1 MGYRLN
7 PPPGW
12 PPVPP
17 GFTPPPGWQPDP
29 SWPPVPPGW
38 QLWVDDSTLPPVR
51 PVFPGDGYAT
61 PGMPKPGTNG
71 WAIASFVLGLISVC
85 LLGIIFGIVAL
96 SKIRRVPQ
104 RGKGLA
110 IAGICLSGVWIAG
123 AIGFAAY
130 SASTAA
136 QRSSTGQITQN
147 GHLGITELRAG
158 DCFQNAA
165 GNQPDTAITTQITAV
180 ACTSP
185 HNAQVIA
192 LLPVPGS
199 AYPGAAALKA
209 QAVPGC
215 KAEAKADL
223 DPAQLTP
230 SMNLLWYYPVQQTW
244 GDGQHSITCVV
255 ADSSQDL
262 TSSLLK
268 SPA

>member
-12 PPVPP
+12 PPVPRD
-17 GFTPPPGWQPDP
+17 FTPPPGWQPDP

-38 QLWVDDSTLPPVR
+38 QLWVEDSTLPLMR
-51 PVFPGDGYAT
+51 PVIPGVHYAT
-61 PGMPKPGTNG
+61 ADMPKSGTNG
-71 WAIASFVLGLISVC
+71 WAIASFVLGLISASV
-85 LLGIIFGIVAL
+85 LSIIFGIVAL
-96 SKIRRVPQ
+96 AKIRNVPQ

-110 IAGICLSGVWIAG
+110 IAGICLSAVWIVG
-123 AIGFAAY
+123 AIGFFAY
-130 SASTAA
+130 LSSTAA

-147 GHLGITELRAG
+147 GHLSVTELRAG

-165 GNQPDTAITTQITAV
+165 GNKPDTGTMTQITAV

-192 LLPVPGS
+192 LLPVSGS
-199 AYPGAAALKA
+199 AYPGAAAFEA
-209 QAVPGC
+209 QAEPGC
-215 KAEAKADL
+215 NAKAKADL
-223 DPAQLTP
+223 DRAQLTS
-230 SMNLLWYYPVQQTW
+230 SMNLLWYYPEQEAWT
-244 GDGQHSITCVV
+244 DGQHSITCVV

-268 SPA
+268 

>member
-1 MGYRLN
+1 M
-7 PPPGW
+7 
-12 PPVPP
+12 
-17 GFTPPPGWQPDP
+17 
-29 SWPPVPPGW
+29 PPGW
-38 QLWVDDSTLPPVR
+38 QLWVEDSTLPPAL
-51 PVFPGDGYAT
+51 PVFPGAGYAAPGYAAPGYAA

-71 WAIASFVLGLISVC
+71 WAIASFVLGLISVA
-85 LLGIIFGIVAL
+85 LLGIIFGILAL

-123 AIGFAAY
+123 GIGFAAY
-130 SASTAA
+130 NAATAA

-165 GNQPDTAITTQITAV
+165 GNQPDTAGTTQITAV

-192 LLPVPGS
+192 LLPVSGS
-199 AYPGAAALKA
+199 AYPGAAAFKA

-215 KAEAKADL
+215 KAQAKAVL
-223 DPAQLTP
+223 DPTQLTS
-230 SMNLLWYYPVQQTW
+230 SMNLLWYYPEQQTW
-244 GDGQHSITCVV
+244 INGQHSITCVV

-268 SPA
+268 